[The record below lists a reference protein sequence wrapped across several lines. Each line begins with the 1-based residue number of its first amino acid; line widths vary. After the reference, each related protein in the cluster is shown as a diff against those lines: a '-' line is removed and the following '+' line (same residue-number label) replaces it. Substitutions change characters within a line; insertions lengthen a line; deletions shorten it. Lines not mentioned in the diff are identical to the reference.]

1 MCDVTKFITFA
12 LAVLRTKK
20 FELVTL
26 SYSRRRESGLCVS
39 AAG

>member
-1 MCDVTKFITFA
+1 MFDVTKFITFA

-26 SYSRRRESGLCVS
+26 SYLRRRESGLCFS